1 MKPDGDGDLV
11 FKAVSRD
18 SRLSDRVGRRILDA
32 ILQGRLWP
40 GARLPTERTIAK
52 QLDVS
57 RPVVGEALRALISRG
72 LIEAGPGRVLRVA
85 ALESSSAVQ
94 SLFRVRTELGGLDD
108 VTVHEVRA
116 ALEPEIAGRAAER
129 ASAEEI
135 QAIGEVLDRGDAGVK
150 RDEHRIVRD
159 ADRDFHR
166 RVASAAHNGLWE
178 ILLNAIDEPLA
189 DIRALQ
195 TGLRGRNEAAFAEHR
210 SVYQAIRDHDP
221 DAARRA
227 MANHV
232 EATRRTSERLAAGEG
247 VDVTMQSGARGTLS
261 PDPPSRRRRERRDD
275 TPKE

>member
-1 MKPDGDGDLV
+1 MKPDGDGDWA
-11 FKAVSRD
+11 FEAVSRG
-18 SRLSDRVGRRILDA
+18 SRLSDRVGKKILDA

-40 GARLPTERTIAK
+40 GARLPTERTMAK

-57 RPVVGEALRALISRG
+57 RPVVGAALRALISRG

-94 SLFRVRTELGGLDD
+94 SLFRLRTELGGLDD
-108 VTVHEVRA
+108 FGVHEVRA

-129 ASAEEI
+129 ATAEEI
-135 QAIGEVLDRGDAGVK
+135 QAIGEVLGRGDAGLK
-150 RDEHRIVRD
+150 RDDLRVVRD

-166 RVASAAHNGLWE
+166 RVVSAAHNGLWE

-210 SVYQAIRDHDP
+210 SVYQAIKDLDP

-227 MANHV
+227 MASHV

-247 VDVTMQSGARGTLS
+247 ADETVQSGAKGAS
-261 PDPPSRRRRERRDD
+261 PAQPALEASTGPRR
-275 TPKE
+275 